1 MSSGL
6 LLKQQK
12 EKKDE
17 QANAVQNSAQIP
29 VACLFEHFVR
39 FYVKTFNWR
48 NEAVSVRAGKR
59 APPSMSLPLH
69 IVTLENGST
78 DVAPSVEDPFG
89 PRRNLSDGMTG
100 VSLARFREELA
111 RADEL
116 LARRVSLS

>member
-39 FYVKTFNWR
+39 FYAKAFNWR
-48 NEAVSVRAGKR
+48 NEAISVRTGKR

-69 IVTLENGST
+69 IVSLENGST
-78 DVAPSVEDPFG
+78 DVAPSVEDPFE
-89 PRRNLSDGMTG
+89 PKRNLSDGMTG
-100 VSLARFREELA
+100 VSLERLREELA
-111 RADEL
+111 RAGDL
-116 LARRVSLS
+116 LARSA